1 MNGSPIN
8 MIAFRNARK
17 GYDKGDVHRYIE
29 EMNIRFS
36 SMEDKLKGE
45 IRRAEQDLTV
55 ARAEISNATAKLET
69 MAEVEKENAAL
80 KEELE
85 ALKQQLAAAEA
96 AAEAASEAA
105 KTTDPESTEG
115 VPLTY
120 EETSRRLGDILL
132 KANMDADRIVAEA
145 EEEANR
151 QLSGAEKQ
159 ADDIRLDAAVTA
171 RLMTDRVKR
180 RLTELT
186 GEYIASLEA
195 FSATSAEEYR
205 KLCDDLKTKLGAV
218 GFDAAEIIKELKEN

>member
-1 MNGSPIN
+1 MNGSLTN

-36 SMEDKLKGE
+36 SMEDKLKSE
-45 IRRAEQDLTV
+45 NRRTEQDLDAV
-55 ARAEISNATAKLET
+55 RRELADANARLEAMTALQSELD
-69 MAEVEKENAAL
+69 AL
-80 KEELE
+80 KSEIETLKAENE
-85 ALKQQLAAAEA
+85 ALAQQLTEAEA
-96 AAEAASEAA
+96 AKAVASDGSEEA
-105 KTTDPESTEG
+105 
-115 VPLTY
+115 PLTY

-145 EEEANR
+145 EKEAASH
-151 QLSGAEKQ
+151 LSGAERE
-159 ADDIRLDAAVTA
+159 ADDIRLDATVTA

-205 KLCDDLKTKLGAV
+205 KICEELKIKLGAANL
-218 GFDAAEIIKELKEN
+218 DAAEILRDLKK

>member
-1 MNGSPIN
+1 MNGLPTN

-36 SMEDKLKGE
+36 AMEDKLKSE
-45 IRRAEQDLTV
+45 IRRTEQDL
-55 ARAEISNATAKLET
+55 ATARGEI
-69 MAEVEKENAAL
+69 AESAAKIEALTAVEQENAAL
-80 KEELE
+80 KEEIE
-85 ALKQQLAAAEA
+85 ALKQQLAEAQAEA
-96 AAEAASEAA
+96 EAA
-105 KTTDPESTEG
+105 KTALPEG
-115 VPLTY
+115 VEEAPLTY

-180 RLTELT
+180 RLTDLT
-186 GEYIASLEA
+186 GEYIAGLES
-195 FSATSAEEYR
+195 FSATSAAEYR
-205 KLCDDLKTKLGAV
+205 KLCDELKGKLGAV
-218 GFDAAEIIKELKEN
+218 GLDAAQLIKEIKES

>member
-1 MNGSPIN
+1 MPMNGSTKT

-17 GYDKGDVHRYIE
+17 GYDKEDVHRYIE

-36 SMEDKLKGE
+36 SMEEKLKSE
-45 IRRAEQDLTV
+45 IRRTEQDLEAT
-55 ARAEISNATAKLET
+55 RGEIAEANAKIAA
-69 MAEVEKENAAL
+69 MAETEKENEAL
-80 KEELE
+80 KKEIE
-85 ALKQQLAAAEA
+85 ALKQQLAEAETAAEA
-96 AAEAASEAA
+96 ARQAAEEETAEA
-105 KTTDPESTEG
+105 
-115 VPLTY
+115 PLTY

-145 EEEANR
+145 EEEATR
-151 QLSGAEKQ
+151 HLSGAEKE
-159 ADDIRLDAAVTA
+159 ADDIRLDATVTA

-205 KLCDDLKTKLGAV
+205 KLCDELKLKLGSV
-218 GFDAAEIIKELKEN
+218 GFDAAEFLKDSKGN